1 MTGARL
7 GWAVGLPALAALML
21 ASLMIGARTVPP
33 GQVWAALTA
42 FDPTN
47 DLHLVLRELRLPRS
61 LLALLAGAAFGIAGG
76 VMQAVTRN
84 PLAEPGL
91 LGVNAGAAVAVVLG
105 AAVLGLT
112 TMAQYVW
119 FGFLG
124 AGLAGAAV
132 FLLGRAHQSGTD
144 PVRLVLAGV
153 GLSVVLGAL
162 ASLMILNGGLEVLDI
177 FRNWGAG
184 ALDGRGLAVLLPLSL
199 ALLAG
204 GGLALALS
212 PALNALAL
220 GAEIGQGLGLRPG
233 RIWAMACLAVM
244 VLAGTATAA
253 AGPIGFAGL
262 VAPHLARALTGP
274 DNRRLLPLSGL
285 FAAILL
291 LSADIIGRLVAVP
304 QEVPAGIVTALLG
317 GPFFVHIVRRHR
329 MVQL

>member
-33 GQVWAALTA
+33 SQVWAALTA

-105 AAVLGLT
+105 AVVLGLT

-124 AGLAGAAV
+124 AGLAGATV

-204 GGLALALS
+204 GGLALTLS

-244 VLAGTATAA
+244 VLAGAATAA

>member
-7 GWAVGLPALAALML
+7 GWALGLPALAALML

-42 FDPTN
+42 FDPAN

-61 LLALLAGAAFGIAGG
+61 LLALLAGAAFGVAGG

-244 VLAGTATAA
+244 VLAGAATAA

-291 LSADIIGRLVAVP
+291 LSADIIGRVVAVP

>member
-33 GQVWAALTA
+33 AQVWAALTA

-184 ALDGRGLAVLLPLSL
+184 ALDGRGLVVLLPLSL

-244 VLAGTATAA
+244 VLAGAATAA

-291 LSADIIGRLVAVP
+291 LSADIIGRVVAVP

-317 GPFFVHIVRRHR
+317 GPFFVHVVRRHR